1 METKE
6 VTKLIYKFNPNSNYD
21 FAKLTE
27 SKSYKLLVMLCN
39 GKEADISKTDKVWL
53 IKKMQSQSYF
63 PADSHCIMGWRIC
76 FKPYLKRFIYRLVGE
91 SKFTIIYGIGQKSV
105 EAYIEEYL
113 DELYETTNRGCEQLA
128 EIFELPENTI
138 IR

>member
-1 METKE
+1 MKE
-6 VTKLIYKFNPNSNYD
+6 VSKLIYKFNPNSSYE

-39 GKEADISKTDKVWL
+39 GKEADISDTDKVWL
-53 IKKMQSQSYF
+53 IKKMQKQVYF
-63 PADSHCIMGWRIC
+63 PCDSHCIMGWRIC
-76 FKPYLKRFIYRLVGE
+76 FKPYLKRFIYRVVGE
-91 SKFTIIYGIGQKSV
+91 SVFNIIWGIDQKSV
-105 EAYIEEYL
+105 EAYLEDYM